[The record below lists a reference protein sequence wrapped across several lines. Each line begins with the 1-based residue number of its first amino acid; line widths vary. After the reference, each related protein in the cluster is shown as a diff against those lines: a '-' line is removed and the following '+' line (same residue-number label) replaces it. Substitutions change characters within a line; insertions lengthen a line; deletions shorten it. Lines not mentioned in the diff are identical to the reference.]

1 MVGYRES
8 KYSFNDPMDDW
19 ENKMFRGQKA
29 DGNRVLKEGYA
40 GLLRDVGEKA
50 LLGAK
55 GLYEIGART
64 LVPWYGTSFEKP
76 KAGMYDNSDDP
87 YAAEKETAARK
98 EREVT
103 RGKGSKGFKPPSE
116 KPKRKAKTPPRP

>member
-29 DGNRVLKEGYA
+29 DGSRVLKEGYT

-50 LLGAK
+50 LLGVR

-64 LVPWYGTSFEKP
+64 LIPWRGYGPTKVQAP
-76 KAGMYDNSDDP
+76 KQIQSDDP
-87 YAAEKETAARK
+87 YAAEKEAAARK
-98 EREVT
+98 EQEVT

-116 KPKRKAKTPPRP
+116 KPKRKAKNPRP